1 MNRIIIMLIF
11 VRLSPWAYNQTCVH
25 SDLSSQFNIGT
36 DFKRI
41 KDDSCIVIIAIKD
54 KDSNKTKE
62 SIKYSSL
69 YLFDTVFKNC
79 ESVRSYQTHVNDT
92 IEVVDNDYGDLIIA
106 DFNFDGLDD
115 IAVIKD
121 SGGNGGPLYNFY
133 TQGKNGR
140 FYFDKFLSE
149 KMEFFPTKINSQDK
163 TLVTYVHAGVCGLSE
178 MIYSYNSKTSTW
190 QRISHKIIDIC
201 KK

>member
-1 MNRIIIMLIF
+1 MNKVIYIF
-11 VRLSPWAYNQTCVH
+11 IFLGFNQWLFSQTCEH
-25 SDLSSQFNIGT
+25 NELSNQFNIRT
-36 DFKRI
+36 EFKRI

-62 SIKYSSL
+62 SIKFSSS
-69 YLFDTVFKNC
+69 YFFDKVFKDC
-79 ESVRSYQTHVNDT
+79 KSVRSYQTHLNDT
-92 IEVVDNDYGDLIIA
+92 ISVVDNDFGDLIVA

-121 SGGNGGPLYNFY
+121 SGGNGGPIYNFY

-140 FYFDKFLSE
+140 FYFDKFLSD
-149 KMEFFPTKINSQDK
+149 KMEFFPANINSKGQ

-178 MIYSYNSKTSTW
+178 MIYLYNSQSKSW
-190 QRISHKIIDIC
+190 IRKSHRIIDIC